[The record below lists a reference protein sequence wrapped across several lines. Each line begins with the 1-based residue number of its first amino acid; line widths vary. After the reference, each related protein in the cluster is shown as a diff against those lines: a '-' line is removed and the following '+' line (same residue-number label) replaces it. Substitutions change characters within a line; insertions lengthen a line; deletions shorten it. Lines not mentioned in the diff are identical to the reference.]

1 MKEMGAHRGGVCY
14 CMHGEGAQEQRVK
27 CLQECEVWLYVT
39 CEIAMQ
45 NACTRP
51 TQQTTVLA
59 NLQDEAQKPVGDG
72 ETIQRLG
79 QTGAIM

>member
-1 MKEMGAHRGGVCY
+1 
-14 CMHGEGAQEQRVK
+14 MHGEGAQQEQRVK
-27 CLQECEVWLYVT
+27 CLQECEVWFVCHLRD
-39 CEIAMQ
+39 C
-45 NACTRP
+45 NAERVYNTRLP
-51 TQQTTVLA
+51 QQTTVLA